1 MHLRKPRRLFS
12 AEKDV
17 GKQNLNELN
26 SLHVS
31 T

>member
-17 GKQNLNELN
+17 GKQNLNEF
-26 SLHVS
+26 SKKS
-31 T
+31 K